1 MTTIENEDVLK
12 GSWAPTI
19 TVVIILIMRWL
30 ITSQG
35 NLAVSLRR
43 MMQMQKL
50 QTKKKLGLRDDS
62 KYKMGAGDGANQKY
76 KRQG

>member
-43 MMQMQKL
+43 MMQMQVCAIIVPSRIRL
-50 QTKKKLGLRDDS
+50 VHFVNELS
-62 KYKMGAGDGANQKY
+62 
-76 KRQG
+76 